1 LVARLY
7 SEESKSPIRP
17 LNPARDLGQLADLIE
32 NAFGEELSNG
42 GAKVL
47 REIRFLS
54 WLGPL
59 NYLLYGTGSDLD
71 SIFGGFVWEHDG
83 QIVGNVSLN
92 RAGGRG
98 SRWQISNVAVLDRF
112 RGHGIG
118 KELMAAALRFIAS
131 RGGESA
137 YLYVRED
144 NEPALHLY
152 TQLGFVELDRLSE
165 LKLSPKRRSPPQDP
179 ELLRPLEAAEQPALY
194 ELVRIAEGPGQRW
207 MGGIQRR
214 RYVRTADEYF
224 LRWLGGL
231 FTGEHETR
239 WVVAGPTGLDAAVL
253 LQATRLWNLNPHRL
267 RLWVYPD
274 RRGELEE
281 QLALDIMRLLSR
293 QAARPTWA
301 SLPAT
306 EWRATA
312 ALVSEGFTL
321 VRTLI
326 LMRRRL

>member
-1 LVARLY
+1 LIARLY
-7 SEESKSPIRP
+7 SEEGKPPIRP
-17 LNPARDLGQLADLIE
+17 LNPARDFGQLADLIE
-32 NAFGEELSNG
+32 NAFGEELSSG

-71 SIFGGFVWEHDG
+71 SIFSGFVWEHDG

-112 RGHGIG
+112 RRQRIG
-118 KELMAAALRFIAS
+118 RRLMEAALDFIAS
-131 RGGESA
+131 RGGEVV

-152 TQLGFVELDRLSE
+152 TDLGFAELDRLSE
-165 LKLSPKRRSPPQDP
+165 LELLPQHRPPPQDL
-179 ELLRPLEAAEQPALY
+179 ELLRPLKPAEQPALY
-194 ELVRIAEGPGQRW
+194 ELVRVAEGPGQRW
-207 MGGIQRR
+207 LGGAQRR
-214 RYVRTADEYF
+214 RYVMAADERF
-224 LRWLGGL
+224 LKWLGGL

-239 WVVAGPTGLDAAVL
+239 WVVAGATGLDAAAL
-253 LQATRLWNLNPHRL
+253 LQSTHLWNLKPHRL
-267 RLWVYPD
+267 RLWVYPS
-274 RRGELEE
+274 RRGDLEE
-281 QLALDIMRLLSR
+281 QLASDVARLLAR

-301 SLPAT
+301 SLPAS
-306 EWRATA
+306 EWRATT
-312 ALVSEGFTL
+312 ALVSEGFRL
-321 VRTLI
+321 VRTLV